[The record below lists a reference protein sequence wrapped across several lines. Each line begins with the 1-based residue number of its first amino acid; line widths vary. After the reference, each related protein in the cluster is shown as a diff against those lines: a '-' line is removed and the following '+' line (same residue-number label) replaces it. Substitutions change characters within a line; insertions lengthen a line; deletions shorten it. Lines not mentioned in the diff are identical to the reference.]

1 MQAEELTA
9 EFGIAGILD
18 FVETEHG
25 LVKAAISLDGV
36 AGELYLQ
43 GAHLTA
49 WQPPGERPVLFT
61 SPNSAFAPGRAI
73 RGGIP
78 IIFPWFGANRHALAA
93 PQHGFARA
101 APWHLDGVETSGRE
115 SLTLTLGLG
124 DGDVASPFWP
134 EPFRAIYTV
143 TFAQTLSL
151 RLAVQNR
158 ATHPIIFEEALHTY
172 FAISDITGIAISGLA
187 GTTYID
193 KSDAAR
199 RKPQAAA
206 LVTIT
211 AETDS
216 VYLDTPEQCAIED
229 RGWRRR
235 VVIKKGRR
243 RVERGV
249 ESLGRKGSRHGR
261 SRRPCLARHGLCRDR
276 EYRRQRGAA
285 PRRWRT
291 PDVDGNFHRCRAVKF
306 SEMPRWSR
314 QRFLTRAVVPLFLC
328 FTRAAIAASSKKCRI
343 SLSCL

>member
-1 MQAEELTA
+1 MQAAELTA

-18 FVETEHG
+18 FVETERG
-25 LVKAAISLDGV
+25 LVKAAISLDGIS
-36 AGELYLQ
+36 GELYLQ

-78 IIFPWFGANRHALAA
+78 IIFPWFGPSRHAPAA
-93 PQHGFARA
+93 PQHGFARTA
-101 APWHLDGVETSGRE
+101 TWHLDGVETTGNQ

-124 DGDVASPFWP
+124 DGDVGSPFWP

-172 FAISDITGIAISGLA
+172 FAISDITAVAISGLA

-193 KSDAAR
+193 KTDAAR
-199 RKPQAAA
+199 RKPQTAA

-211 AETDS
+211 AETDR
-216 VYLDTPEQCAIED
+216 VYLDTPGRYAIED

-235 VVIKKGRR
+235 VVIEKVG
-243 RVERGV
+243 
-249 ESLGRKGSRHGR
+249 
-261 SRRPCLARHGLCRDR
+261 
-276 EYRRQRGAA
+276 
-285 PRRWRT
+285 
-291 PDVDGNFHRCRAVKF
+291 
-306 SEMPRWSR
+306 
-314 QRFLTRAVVPLFLC
+314 
-328 FTRAAIAASSKKCRI
+328 AASSVVWSPWAEKAAAMVDLGDPAWRGMVCVETGNIADNEVRLAAGDEHQMSTVI
-343 SLSCL
+343 SVDAGP

>member
-1 MQAEELTA
+1 MQAAELTA
-9 EFGIAGILD
+9 EFGIAGVLD

-25 LVKAAISLDGV
+25 LVKAAISLDGIS
-36 AGELYLQ
+36 GELYLQ
-43 GAHLTA
+43 GAQLTA
-49 WQPPGERPVLFT
+49 WRPPGERPVLFT

-78 IIFPWFGANRHALAA
+78 IIFPWFGANRHAPGA
-93 PQHGFARA
+93 PQHGFARTTA
-101 APWHLDGVETSGRE
+101 WHLDGVETAGRGSL
-115 SLTLTLGLG
+115 SLTFSLG
-124 DGDVASPFWP
+124 DGDVCSPFWP

-143 TFAQTLSL
+143 VFAQTLSL

-158 ATHPIIFEEALHTY
+158 ATHPVIFEEALHTY

-199 RKPQAAA
+199 RKPQTAA

-235 VVIKKGRR
+235 VVIKKD
-243 RVERGV
+243 
-249 ESLGRKGSRHGR
+249 
-261 SRRPCLARHGLCRDR
+261 A
-276 EYRRQRGAA
+276 
-285 PRRWRT
+285 
-291 PDVDGNFHRCRAVKF
+291 
-306 SEMPRWSR
+306 
-314 QRFLTRAVVPLFLC
+314 
-328 FTRAAIAASSKKCRI
+328 AASSVVWNPWAEKAAAMVDLGDPAWRGMVCVEAGNIADNEVRLAADAEHQMSTVI
-343 SLSCL
+343 SVDAEP

>member
-25 LVKAAISLDGV
+25 LIKAAISLDGV

-49 WQPPGERPVLFT
+49 WQPPGERPVLFA

-78 IIFPWFGANRHALAA
+78 IIFPWFGPNRHAPAA
-93 PQHGFARA
+93 PQHGFARTTT
-101 APWHLDGVETSGRE
+101 WHLDGVEPTGSE

-124 DGDVASPFWP
+124 DGDVGSPFWP

-143 TFAQTLSL
+143 TFARTLSL

-158 ATHPIIFEEALHTY
+158 ASHPITFEEALHTY

-193 KSDAAR
+193 KTEAAR
-199 RKPQAAA
+199 RKPQTTA
-206 LVTIT
+206 LVTIS
-211 AETDS
+211 AETDR
-216 VYLDTPEQCAIED
+216 VYLDTPGRCAIED
-229 RGWRRR
+229 LGWRRR
-235 VVIKKGRR
+235 IVIEKVG
-243 RVERGV
+243 
-249 ESLGRKGSRHGR
+249 
-261 SRRPCLARHGLCRDR
+261 
-276 EYRRQRGAA
+276 
-285 PRRWRT
+285 
-291 PDVDGNFHRCRAVKF
+291 
-306 SEMPRWSR
+306 
-314 QRFLTRAVVPLFLC
+314 
-328 FTRAAIAASSKKCRI
+328 AASSVVWNPWAEKAVAMVDLGDPAWRGMVCVETGNIADNEVRLAADGEHQMSTMI
-343 SLSCL
+343 SVDAGP